1 MVIRMWPWRQRIVCR
16 RAAGRVTD
24 YLEGAL
30 SCSQRAR
37 FEAHLRQCPH
47 CAQYLQQFRAAI
59 QAAGPVQPDDL
70 QPGAKAELMH
80 LYRRSQGRA
89 TLSRRPA
96 GGHSSRRRT
105 GEEPGVISIHLAN
118 VASARL
124 RDLAVELA
132 AHRDLRVSVITYEDG
147 TEELE
152 VLHTGPPHRDENT
165 IDRTK
170 FAGQARAAPDWTLYL
185 AGESGIRNAANL
197 IRAALPNASAPS
209 PQAGP
214 RCALTMSWSQRM
226 RSGLLPAR
234 SARQGFLQAFA
245 NGNHPGGLGQAQHRG
260 HDPGGA
266 GQRQGSLPGRPA
278 AGRRLR

>member
-1 MVIRMWPWRQRIVCR
+1 
-16 RAAGRVTD
+16 
-24 YLEGAL
+24 
-30 SCSQRAR
+30 
-37 FEAHLRQCPH
+37 
-47 CAQYLQQFRAAI
+47 
-59 QAAGPVQPDDL
+59 
-70 QPGAKAELMH
+70 MH

-214 RCALTMSWSQRM
+214 WCALTMSWSQRM

-245 NGNHPGGLGQAQHRG
+245 NGNHPGAAWDRRTTAATTRVGLASARV
-260 HDPGGA
+260 PSLA
-266 GQRQGSLPGRPA
+266 GQRPADGQDDMQCGGVHELQGSQVGLPRVPNEAVTSGKVGFHGIQDA
-278 AGRRLR
+278 AFR